1 MFQSYWKAVIGA
13 EGSGLVERDP
23 DTIVSLVADDRKV
36 KEAAARWDR
45 ATPST
50 HYDLVRARDEA
61 QARMGIPVA
70 NRAFLYSA
78 EVDEYLL
85 PIVVRMWPGDEAAT
99 VQALR
104 RDLDVRYGDLSS
116 RVLAFCLRTFQHGN
130 IDGIKRAAGVA

>member
-1 MFQSYWKAVIGA
+1 
-13 EGSGLVERDP
+13 
-23 DTIVSLVADDRKV
+23 V

-50 HYDLVRARDEA
+50 HYDLVRARDQA
-61 QARMGIPVA
+61 QARMGISFA

-85 PIVVRMWPGDEAAT
+85 PIVVRMWPGNEAAAA
-99 VQALR
+99 QAIR
-104 RDLDVRYGDLSS
+104 RDFNERYNDLSP

-130 IDGIKRAAGVA
+130 IDGLKRAAGVA